1 MNRDVFQAIADPTR
15 RAILVLIATQAMTPN
30 SLAEEVN
37 MSRQAISKHVRILNE
52 CNLLN
57 SQKEGREIYYSLKVD
72 KMKEIDEW
80 IRHFRVIWEKR
91 FEALDDLL
99 KKMN

>member
-1 MNRDVFQAIADPTR
+1 
-15 RAILVLIATQAMTPN
+15 MTPN

-37 MSRQAISKHVRILNE
+37 MSRQAVSKHVRILNE